1 MSILGSE
8 MERTVPE
15 MIDTQSQLTMS
26 LLSGQMKERLK
37 KSIHP
42 ISHLTVFLLLLP
54 FLPLLEASTLEILL
68 ILQPQGICLAESLLA
83 TAIWISVR
91 SYYPLKQGS
100 PTILAQ
106 VPQKWNKLC
115 QRHQNGQR
123 NIFPI
128 FTMAS
133 PTPIGIL
140 TLHWAFLEDL

>member
-1 MSILGSE
+1 MTG
-8 MERTVPE
+8 
-15 MIDTQSQLTMS
+15 TQNQLIIS
-26 LLSGQMKERLK
+26 LVSGQMKERLN

-42 ISHLTVFLLLLP
+42 ISHLRVFLLSLP

-100 PTILAQ
+100 ATILAQ
-106 VPQKWNKLC
+106 VPQIWNKFC

-128 FTMAS
+128 FTTAS
-133 PTPIGIL
+133 PTPTGIL
-140 TLHWAFLEDL
+140 TPHWAFL